1 MDVNVSLMKEI
12 VIQVNNGIA
21 INVDV
26 NVKKK
31 KIVLWILVHAIVK
44 MEYLASIIDDSEIA
58 SDEVIESN
66 AEEIK
71 TIPTIFNEKII
82 TYRTKN
88 YYILLA
94 FLQITIVLLIVV
106 GIYCYLIKYQAKQK
120 QLLTFHGWNNELREV
135 LY

>member
-31 KIVLWILVHAIVK
+31 IVLGILVHAIVK

-66 AEEIK
+66 VEEIK

-120 QLLTFHGWNNELREV
+120 QLLTFHD
-135 LY
+135 

>member
-1 MDVNVSLMKEI
+1 MDVNVSLMREI

-66 AEEIK
+66 VEEIK

-120 QLLTFHGWNNELREV
+120 QLLTFHDWNNELREV

>member
-12 VIQVNNGIA
+12 AIQVNNGIA

-26 NVKKK
+26 NIKK
-31 KIVLWILVHAIVK
+31 KIVLGILVHAIVE

-66 AEEIK
+66 VEEIK

-82 TYRTKN
+82 TYRKKN

-94 FLQITIVLLIVV
+94 FLQITIALLIVV

-120 QLLTFHGWNNELREV
+120 QLLKFHD
-135 LY
+135 

>member
-1 MDVNVSLMKEI
+1 ML
-12 VIQVNNGIA
+12 G
-21 INVDV
+21 
-26 NVKKK
+26 
-31 KIVLWILVHAIVK
+31 ILVHAIVK

-66 AEEIK
+66 VEEIK
-71 TIPTIFNEKII
+71 TIPTTFNEKII

-120 QLLTFHGWNNELREV
+120 QLLTFHG
-135 LY
+135 

>member
-12 VIQVNNGIA
+12 VMQVNNGIA

-31 KIVLWILVHAIVK
+31 KIVLGILVHAIVK

-58 SDEVIESN
+58 NDEVIESN
-66 AEEIK
+66 VEEIK

>member
-1 MDVNVSLMKEI
+1 MDVNVSLMREI

-31 KIVLWILVHAIVK
+31 IVLGILVHAIVK

-66 AEEIK
+66 VEEIK
-71 TIPTIFNEKII
+71 TIPTTFNEKII

-120 QLLTFHGWNNELREV
+120 QLLNFTTEIMN
-135 LY
+135 

>member
-12 VIQVNNGIA
+12 VMQVNNGIA

-31 KIVLWILVHAIVK
+31 KIVLGILVHAIVK

-58 SDEVIESN
+58 NDEVIESN
-66 AEEIK
+66 VEEIK

-120 QLLTFHGWNNELREV
+120 QLLTFHG
-135 LY
+135 

>member
-1 MDVNVSLMKEI
+1 MDVNVSLMREI

-31 KIVLWILVHAIVK
+31 IVLGILVHAIVK

-66 AEEIK
+66 VEEIK

-120 QLLTFHGWNNELREV
+120 QLLTFHG
-135 LY
+135 

>member
-66 AEEIK
+66 VEEIK